1 MQLERNEFPSHKKD
15 WKRFQS
21 NNKSIAVNVLYV
33 PYNTEEIRRGY
44 KSKYD
49 LKRENHVILTVI
61 TDGKNS
67 IIFL

>member
-44 KSKYD
+44 KSKYN
-49 LKRENHVILTVI
+49 LKCENYVILTMI
-61 TDGKNS
+61 TNGKNS